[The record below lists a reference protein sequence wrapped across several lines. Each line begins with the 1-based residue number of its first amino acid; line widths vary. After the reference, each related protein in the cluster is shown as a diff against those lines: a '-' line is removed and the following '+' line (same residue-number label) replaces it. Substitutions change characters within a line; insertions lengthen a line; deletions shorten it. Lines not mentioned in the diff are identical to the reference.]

1 MLGLDHHGSPT
12 LGCTAAQARNPDGV
26 AHTQTLGRHNY
37 LQPPEY
43 ILITNFDFFFHD
55 VRELF
60 DPTGSSALAP
70 ATASF
75 ASAAAILAASAAAS
89 AAASTSATATATP
102 STQPAAAY
110 AASASA
116 ASANTGSSAVA
127 HTCKGASA

>member
-1 MLGLDHHGSPT
+1 MLVPMVGLGQHRPQHRPSLLCATLPHVINRPMLGRDHHGSPT

-60 DPTGSSALAP
+60 DPTGGHILGTPRRVAARRAGSGTPPGMRAGLGHRARRGCRRSA
-70 ATASF
+70 F
-75 ASAAAILAASAAAS
+75 
-89 AAASTSATATATP
+89 
-102 STQPAAAY
+102 
-110 AASASA
+110 
-116 ASANTGSSAVA
+116 
-127 HTCKGASA
+127 